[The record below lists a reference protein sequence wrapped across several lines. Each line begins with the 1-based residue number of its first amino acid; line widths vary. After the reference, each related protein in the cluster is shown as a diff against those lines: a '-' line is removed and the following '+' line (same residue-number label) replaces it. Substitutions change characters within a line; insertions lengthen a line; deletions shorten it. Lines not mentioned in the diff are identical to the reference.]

1 MPPRNGV
8 ATVAQ
13 SARVSE
19 RDGTTAQAVC
29 RPSVCSCVCDVCL
42 GGVSWIVVG
51 EATVRM
57 SSKCNRDMPRKHGR
71 DVEYTRD
78 SVECVM
84 SSVCASAHVLRC
96 AHSMLVWRA
105 LQGVPHGRTH
115 LCARFQA
122 NRVRARTIAT
132 GTQVRILS
140 NSQSLFVGRFR
151 KNASYAPVRRQSARC
166 EISV

>member
-1 MPPRNGV
+1 
-8 ATVAQ
+8 
-13 SARVSE
+13 
-19 RDGTTAQAVC
+19 
-29 RPSVCSCVCDVCL
+29 
-42 GGVSWIVVG
+42 
-51 EATVRM
+51 
-57 SSKCNRDMPRKHGR
+57 
-71 DVEYTRD
+71 
-78 SVECVM
+78 M
-84 SSVCASAHVLRC
+84 SSVCASAHVLMC

-105 LQGVPHGRTH
+105 LFPEGAGCAGVPHGRTH

-122 NRVRARTIAT
+122 NRVRARTVAT